1 MGLTPL
7 VPGFT
12 RFSGEFSTSRP
23 SGLVIEAADGVSHY
37 FWFDNNGS
45 MRTATAATA
54 EATSFNWQTGGTIVG
69 GGTASGITAIP
80 DLGGSIGGTAND
92 TMSATATV
100 VTLTDST
107 GLSGTHDD
115 TLAATTVP
123 AAITGGESPTEAEHN
138 TLRAVVA
145 VMAQNDSDIA
155 QKIIELAA
163 NDTVQQNN
171 FADLQAKVNAIL
183 AALRTAGLLAT

>member
-1 MGLTPL
+1 MALAPL

-12 RFSGEFSTSRP
+12 RFSGETQTTKP
-23 SGLVIEAADGVSHY
+23 SGLVLEGGNGTSYY

-45 MRTATAATA
+45 LRTADAATA
-54 EATSFNWQTGGTIVG
+54 EAAAFNWQTGGTIVG

-92 TMSATATV
+92 TMQATATV

-123 AAITGGESPTEAEHN
+123 ADLTGGESPTEAEHN
-138 TLRAVVA
+138 SLLAVTRVI
-145 VMAQNDSDIA
+145 AQNVSDVG
-155 QKIIELAA
+155 QKVIELAA
-163 NDTVQQNN
+163 DNAVQQNN
-171 FADLQAKVNAIL
+171 FADLQTKVNAIL
-183 AALRTAGLLAT
+183 AALRTAGVIAT